1 MNTERYTDKV
11 KQILQAAQSDALLRG
26 HAQLTPWHILAQALG
41 DSAGL
46 AENLISA
53 AGGDAARSWLAE
65 KGYDP
70 VYGARPLKRVIQREV
85 QDGLAEEILSGAL
98 GEDAYVLV
106 DITVDQISL
115 TASEKKAA
123 LN

>member
-85 QDGLAEEILSGAL
+85 QDGLAEETQSGAL
-98 GEDAYVLV
+98 GEDAYVFV
-106 DITVDQISL
+106 EITGDQISL

>member
-1 MNTERYTDKV
+1 MEEVHSAFRPEFVNRLDDIMLFEC
-11 KQILQAAQSDALLRG
+11 LQAAQMGAIVDIQMERLKALLAGRG
-26 HAQLTPWHILAQALG
+26 LEIEL
-41 DSAGL
+41 S
-46 AENLISA
+46 
-53 AGGDAARSWLAE
+53 DAARSWLAE

-106 DITVDQISL
+106 DITGDQISL